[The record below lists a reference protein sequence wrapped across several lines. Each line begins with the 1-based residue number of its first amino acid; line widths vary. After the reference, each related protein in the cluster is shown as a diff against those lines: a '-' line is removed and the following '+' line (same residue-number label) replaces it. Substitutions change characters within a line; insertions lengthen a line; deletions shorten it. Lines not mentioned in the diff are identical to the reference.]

1 MRRFKKEQIKNYSSH
16 IKSEI
21 EIKISKNIKKISKE
35 EQHSMQESDLLDFG
49 LIELEMFNLDK
60 EWRAFSG
67 LCNVRLYMNKKNKEI
82 HLSNI

>member
-1 MRRFKKEQIKNYSSH
+1 
-16 IKSEI
+16 
-21 EIKISKNIKKISKE
+21 
-35 EQHSMQESDLLDFG
+35 MQESDLLDFG